1 MWKGKGERLKE
12 KRRKKGERVGDMGE
26 APLLSHACCRLFPA
40 HTNSKLN
47 TKAQLKN
54 SQSFYMIITVIITGP

>member
-1 MWKGKGERLKE
+1 ME
-12 KRRKKGERVGDMGE
+12 KGERVGDMGE
-26 APLLSHACCRLFPA
+26 APLLSHTHCRLFPA
-40 HTNSKLN
+40 RTNSKLN